1 MMVPRPL
8 DFVYAK
14 NSAVVPVPTL
24 NIAEVVPEMEV
35 TGVSREFRLETMKA
49 FCAVTETDV
58 PATIPL
64 SENLSASTASILWSE
79 GTLTTAGVEA
89 TFAVVIVTP
98 FTDRATT
105 GFANADG
112 LTKNVERTPML
123 SSSAVIFFLCMITFF
138 LDSRSE

>member
-24 NIAEVVPEMEV
+24 NVAEVVPEVEV

-49 FCAVTETDV
+49 FCAVTETYV

-64 SENLSASTASILWSE
+64 SENLSASTASIL
-79 GTLTTAGVEA
+79 
-89 TFAVVIVTP
+89 
-98 FTDRATT
+98 
-105 GFANADG
+105 
-112 LTKNVERTPML
+112 
-123 SSSAVIFFLCMITFF
+123 
-138 LDSRSE
+138 

>member
-1 MMVPRPL
+1 MVPRPL

-24 NIAEVVPEMEV
+24 NVAEVAPEVEV
-35 TGVSREFRLETMKA
+35 TGVSREFRLERMKA
-49 FCAVTETDV
+49 FCAVTATDV

-64 SENLSASTASILWSE
+64 SENLSASPASILLSE

-105 GFANADG
+105 GLANADV
-112 LTKNVERTPML
+112 LTKNVEKTPML
-123 SSSAVIFFLCMITFF
+123 SSNAVIFLLCMVTFF
-138 LDSRSE
+138 LDS